1 MQANWKGLNEM
12 SKMIRTASGFQYSVN
27 IAYDL
32 HNTEK
37 LGNFIPTKSSLT
49 LLESIL
55 ESTQKN
61 ATNRAR
67 ILIGA
72 YGKGKSHIVLTILSL
87 LMQEKRKYF
96 VHLNEKLKENK
107 RLSVMLDNYYSG
119 KVKLLPVIIS
129 GNSTSLNQAFILS
142 LQRTLSEN
150 DLLEIMP
157 ETNYTAAVQTI
168 LKWKKEY
175 PQTFKQFEKEIDERT
190 ESFIDRLNDFDVDAY
205 RQFESVYPKLTAG
218 SLFNPFVGFDVVDL
232 YESVAKEL
240 KRSTE
245 WSGLYVVY
253 DEFSKYL
260 EANISTA
267 SVSDTK
273 MLQDFAEKCSRSG
286 DTQLHLMLISHKEI
300 ANYIDKLPKQ
310 KTDGWRGISE
320 RFEHVLLNNNFT
332 QVYEIISSVIK
343 KDDDSWARFRK
354 KQNKRFEELLA
365 LYEKHPLFDDVDS
378 KDKQKLLFDCYPL
391 HPVSIFI
398 LPRLSEQIAQN
409 ERTLFTFLSAQGRST
424 LPAFLGNYDDSDF
437 KLVTPDLLY
446 DYFEEL
452 FKKEIYNNEIR
463 DVYLLANRAIDKI
476 GKKKT
481 LECKIVKTLCLLYI
495 LQQFE
500 KIKPVKEEIFRIYK
514 NEYTEDEILDA
525 IDNLV
530 EKEFVVYLRQSN
542 SYLKLKES
550 SGVDI
555 KKTISDEI
563 ERQGSK
569 FDLCAVLNGFNTSAY
584 LYPSRYNDEYE
595 MTRWFDFVF
604 VPESDVVENID
615 WQKKFIENTSDGQVV
630 AVVLSEKSHAK
641 KIRDLVLQASATQK
655 QMLFVVPKRFFEI
668 ENVAR
673 KYSAVLALRDKAYGD
688 SALEDEYQ
696 VVLDDLSE
704 IMYGFVAN
712 YIRAERDAS
721 VYIYCGEDAL
731 IGRKSELS
739 EKLSVICEK
748 LYFKA
753 PVIKNEAIN
762 KNEPT
767 TVMENARDKVVSAL
781 LRNELEYNLGLTGTG
796 PDVFIMRSVL
806 INTGVLIN
814 QKENV
819 KINFDF
825 QKNEDKATIRY
836 VAESMQNFVNSA
848 VEKNG
853 ASFGILYRKLTM
865 QSGKIGMRKGIIPIF
880 LAAFLHSHKKAISIH
895 DENGV
900 VDLSTQT
907 LNRINKNP
915 DSYTLTYV
923 LWDEEKEKYISDLK
937 VMYGGWLTPYEKN
950 AIEIDGLFSAM
961 NRWYLG
967 LPKYTKEFFSRKNSG
982 KVDQACVNFLEIFT
996 QNISCQEA
1004 LFEKMPLVFTGK
1016 NICNKSVC
1024 GKVLNA
1030 QKIIDG
1036 TLDELKANLLNE
1048 VESAF
1053 AVQGMKKSSV
1063 SLLCKEWTK
1072 KLDKKISEIVFD
1084 DDITNRMLN
1093 LFAQSIADDEIF
1105 IEHLAEVLTG
1115 LRVADWS
1122 VDTIESFKKRLREY
1136 KKSAENYK
1144 EQQNRKNNNSYSLS
1158 FIDEKG
1164 KESCKTFNKVELNP
1178 RSRLLSNKIEDA
1190 LDTMGQALSVAEKR
1204 QVVVNILQKI
1214 CGENN

>member
-1 MQANWKGLNEM
+1 MKGPNIM
-12 SKMIRTASGFQYSVN
+12 SKMIQTASGFQYSVN
-27 IAYDL
+27 IEYDL

-37 LGNFIPTKSSLT
+37 LGNFIPTRSSLS

-55 ESTQKN
+55 ESTQNN
-61 ATNRAR
+61 ASNRAR

-87 LMQEKRKYF
+87 LMKKNRDLF
-96 VHLNEKLKENK
+96 VHLNEKIQEKN
-107 RLSVMLDNYYSG
+107 RLSTLLKNYYSG
-119 KVKLLPVIIS
+119 KNKLLPVIIS
-129 GNSTSLNQAFILS
+129 GNSTSLHQAFIFS
-142 LQRTLSEN
+142 LQKTLNEN
-150 DLLEIMP
+150 NLMNVMP
-157 ETNYTAAVQTI
+157 ETNYAAAIKTI
-168 LKWKKEY
+168 QKWEKDY
-175 PQTFKQFEKEIDERT
+175 PQTFKSFTREIGENSK
-190 ESFIDRLNDFDVDAY
+190 SFIEKLQKFDVDAY
-205 RQFESVYPKLTAG
+205 RQFEQIYPELTAG
-218 SLFNPFVGFDVVDL
+218 SVFNPFIGFDVVDL
-232 YESVAKEL
+232 YESVAKAL
-240 KRSTE
+240 KRTTK
-245 WSGLYVVY
+245 WTGLYVVY

-260 EANISTA
+260 EANITSA

-300 ANYIDKLPKQ
+300 ANYIDLLPKQ

-343 KDDDSWARFRK
+343 KKPADWNRFK
-354 KQNKRFEELLA
+354 KNQNKKFEELLDM
-365 LYEKHPLFDDVDS
+365 YGKHSLFTEMNPNEV
-378 KDKQKLLFDCYPL
+378 QKLLFDCYPL

-424 LPAFLGNYDDSDF
+424 LPAFLSNYDDSNF

-463 DVYLLANRAIDKI
+463 DVYLLAKRAIDKI
-476 GKKKT
+476 GKKRS

-514 NEYTEDEILDA
+514 NEYKEDEILCA

-604 VPESDVVENID
+604 VPESDVIENID

-641 KIRDLVLQASATQK
+641 KIRDLVLQASSTQK
-655 QMLFVVPKRFFEI
+655 QMLFVVPKQFFEI

-673 KYSAVLALRDKAYGD
+673 KYNAVLALRDKAYGD

-712 YIRAERDAS
+712 YIRAERNAS

-814 QKENV
+814 EKENV

-937 VMYGGWLTPYEKN
+937 VMYGWWLTPYEKN

-967 LPKYTKEFFSRKNSG
+967 LPKYTKEFFSKKNSG

-1004 LFEKMPLVFTGK
+1004 LFEKIPLVFTGR

-1024 GKVLNA
+1024 GKMLNA
-1030 QKIIDG
+1030 QKNIDG
-1036 TLDELKANLLNE
+1036 TLDGLKANLLNE
-1048 VESAF
+1048 VESTF

-1084 DDITNRMLN
+1084 DDITNRMLG
-1093 LFAQSIADDEIF
+1093 LFAQSIADDEVF

-1115 LRVADWS
+1115 LRIADWN
-1122 VDTIESFKKRLREY
+1122 VDTIDSFKKRLIEY

-1144 EQQNRKNNNSYSLS
+1144 EQQNKKINNSYSLS
-1158 FIDEKG
+1158 FTDEKG
-1164 KESCKTFNKVELNP
+1164 KETCKTFNKVELNP
-1178 RSRLLSNKIEDA
+1178 RSRLLFNKIEDA
-1190 LDTMGQALSVAEKR
+1190 LDAMGQALSVAEKR

>member
-1 MQANWKGLNEM
+1 M

-55 ESTQKN
+55 ESTQKD

-87 LMQEKRKYF
+87 LMQEKRKNF

-107 RLSVMLDNYYSG
+107 RLSAMLDNYYNG

-168 LKWKKEY
+168 SKWKKEY
-175 PQTFKQFEKEIDERT
+175 PQTFKQFEKEIDEKT
-190 ESFIDRLNDFDVDAY
+190 ESFIDRLNDFDADAY

-245 WSGLYVVY
+245 WNGLYVVY

-286 DTQLHLMLISHKEI
+286 DAQLHLMLISHKEI

-365 LYEKHPLFDDVDS
+365 LYEKHPLFDEVDS
-378 KDKQKLLFDCYPL
+378 KDKQKLLYDCYPL

-409 ERTLFTFLSAQGRST
+409 ERTLFTFLSAQGNST
-424 LPAFLGNYDDSDF
+424 LSAFLNAYNDNDF
-437 KLVTPDLLY
+437 KLVTPDLLF
-446 DYFEEL
+446 DYFEQL

-463 DVYLLANRAIDKI
+463 DVYRLASRALEKL
-476 GKKKT
+476 GKKKV
-481 LECKIVKTLCLLYI
+481 LECKIVKTLCLFYI

-500 KIKPVKEEIFRIYK
+500 KIRPVKEEIFCIYK
-514 NEYTEDEILDA
+514 NEYSEEEILAA

-542 SYLKLKES
+542 AYLKLKES

-555 KKTISDEI
+555 EKTVGDEI
-563 ERQGSK
+563 ERQRSK
-569 FDLCAVLNGFNTSAY
+569 FDLCGILNTFNASPY
-584 LYPSRYNDEYE
+584 LYPSQYNDAHE

-604 VPESDVVENID
+604 VSENEFNEEAAWKEKIASS
-615 WQKKFIENTSDGQVV
+615 TSDGQVV
-630 AVVLSEKSHAK
+630 AVVLSEKSHVK
-641 KIRDLVLQASATQK
+641 KARNLVEQVSESEK
-655 QMLFVVPKRFFEI
+655 QVLFVVPKQFVEI
-668 ENVAR
+668 EACAR
-673 KYSAVLALRDKAYGD
+673 KYSAVLTLREKAHD
-688 SALEDEYQ
+688 DNALEDEYQ
-696 VVLDDLSE
+696 VILDDLNE
-704 IMYGFVAN
+704 VLYAFVAD
-712 YIRAERDAS
+712 YIRAERNAS
-721 VYIYCGEDAL
+721 VYIYSGRDAC

-739 EKLSVICEK
+739 KKLSKICSD
-748 LYFKA
+748 LYSRA
-753 PVIKNEAIN
+753 PIIKNEAIN

-814 QKENV
+814 EKENV
-819 KINFDF
+819 KLNFDF
-825 QKNEDKATIRY
+825 HKNDDASIRY
-836 VAESMQNFVNSA
+836 IIDALQGFINSA
-848 VEKNG
+848 VQKNG
-853 ASFGILYRKLTM
+853 ATFDLLYKKLIAP
-865 QSGKIGMRKGIIPIF
+865 SGRIGMRKGVIPIF
-880 LAAFLHSHKKAISIH
+880 LAAFLHCHKKAVSIH
-895 DENGV
+895 DENGTV
-900 VDLSTQT
+900 ELSAQT
-907 LNRINKNP
+907 LNRINERP
-915 DSYTLTYV
+915 DSYTLTYIS
-923 LWDEEKEKYISDLK
+923 WDEEKERYVQELK
-937 VMYGGWLTPYEKN
+937 TTFGWWLTPYEKK
-950 AIEIDGLFSAM
+950 AVEIDGLVSAM

-967 LPKYTKEFFSRKNSG
+967 LPKYTKDFFSKRNANKTLQNG
-982 KVDQACVNFLEIFT
+982 IMFLDLFT
-996 QNISCQEA
+996 QNLSNQDL
-1004 LFEKMPLVFTGK
+1004 LFDRIPIVLSGK
-1016 NICNKSVC
+1016 NTCSKAVC
-1024 GKVLNA
+1024 GKVSKVVSLV
-1030 QKIIDG
+1030 DG
-1036 TLDELKANLLNE
+1036 AINELKANLLND
-1048 VESAF
+1048 VKNIF
-1053 AVQGMKKSSV
+1053 ATQGNRKLPAPSI
-1063 SLLCKEWTK
+1063 CKEWTK
-1072 KLDKKISEIVFD
+1072 RLPKKILQNVFD
-1084 DDITNRMLN
+1084 DGITDRMLG
-1093 LFAQSIADDEIF
+1093 LFAQNLVDETKF
-1105 IEHLAEVLTG
+1105 IETLAEQLTG
-1115 LRVADWS
+1115 LRVVDWNF
-1122 VDTIESFKKRLREY
+1122 DTVEAFRGRLKECKKV
-1136 KKSAENYK
+1136 AENYK
-1144 EQQNRKNNNSYSLS
+1144 ESENRTTDNSYRLS
-1158 FIDEKG
+1158 FTDEKG
-1164 KESCKTFNKVELNP
+1164 KETFKTFNKVDLSP
-1178 RSRLLSNKIEDA
+1178 RSRLLYNKMEDA
-1190 LDTMGQALSVAEKR
+1190 LDTMGQALTIAEKR
-1204 QVVVNILQKI
+1204 QVVVNILQKM
-1214 CGENN
+1214 CGEND